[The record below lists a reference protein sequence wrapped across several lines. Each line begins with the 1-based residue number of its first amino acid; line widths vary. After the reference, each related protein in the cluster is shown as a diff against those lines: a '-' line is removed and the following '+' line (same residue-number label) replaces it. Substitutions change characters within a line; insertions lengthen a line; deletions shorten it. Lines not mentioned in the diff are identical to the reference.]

1 MPDTYTFTGV
11 DHITVTVSDMERS
24 LRFYRDLLGFKV
36 TIDAIAPHDRD
47 IMNLSHRTPRESHR
61 MVTFDTGGGP
71 TVSLTEYKDP
81 KGKGL
86 LLDDLGITH
95 YAIGVSDLEALTKWL
110 RSTGYP
116 KPKTRFFLRSGW
128 NPHPIYGTGPCGKGA
143 RAVPAQLELNGF
155 WWGRAGNG
163 RLFP

>member
-47 IMNLSHRTPRESHR
+47 MMNLSHRTPRESHR

-95 YAIGVSDLEALTKWL
+95 YAIGVSDLEALTKRL
-110 RSTGYP
+110 VAQGIQNPRPG
-116 KPKTRFFLRSGW
+116 FFLDPDGILVQFME
-128 NPHPIYGTGPCGKGA
+128 PGHAAKA
-143 RAVPAQLELNGF
+143 REGYQPNSS
-155 WWGRAGNG
+155 
-163 RLFP
+163 